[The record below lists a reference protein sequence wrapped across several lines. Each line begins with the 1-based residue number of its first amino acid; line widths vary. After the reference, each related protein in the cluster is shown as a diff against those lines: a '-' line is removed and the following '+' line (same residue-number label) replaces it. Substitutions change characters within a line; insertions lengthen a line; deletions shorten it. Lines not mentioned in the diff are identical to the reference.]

1 MIAMK
6 PTYIRCV
13 IPFLIASS
21 LAACGGDNVASGEAS
36 SGSPVSPAEE
46 SRVVLTSSSPLSEK
60 DGWSDILID
69 PTGDYVY
76 PADVIA
82 EGDSAQIENP
92 DFLKTADGKCATI
105 KSTAPLLEL
114 NPNRVVIDLGINTGG
129 IVEVGFCDGS
139 TARTHL
145 AFAERRIWLNNDGD
159 YTGDN
164 AGQDDDPE
172 GRSHDIPVRTKGKYV
187 VSGIQGGQR
196 WISIALGNAGLSKI
210 DYIRVKPTHLRVS
223 NSTQKGFGYSGR
235 FLSSDSLLNTI
246 WSHSAYTMSM
256 TALKDP
262 QRERFVYVDGAKRD
276 RMVWLGDVGN
286 QGLAA
291 YYSHKDGRKIMKD
304 TLAMF
309 GCQQYPSGYLPMFS
323 QIYVTCKE
331 DYSDLTPDGPVP
343 HALEAQEEIGRLGEY
358 TAWWVIGLA
367 DYYLYTGD
375 KTFVKAM
382 LPVARRTMNYFESR
396 SNKGVYCT
404 GQIGSDTPSPALIS
418 AAGPLG
424 QVLAQLFDTFSLIGK
439 STGACIP
446 AYVGEISWQP
456 FDIASG
462 EQMHT
467 NAVIYRSYKRLAELE
482 RELGQGDE
490 AAKKIEARAEER
502 RLAMMKTFWDESAG
516 AFIGNSFN
524 PQTNHTVD
532 GNVEAV
538 LGGIVNEAQ
547 AARILSFMDTKLQG
561 PYGTFTGEL
570 NNDPFMQKLYA
581 PFIASRELTA
591 RLSFQDTPGALNLMR
606 KMWGHMTKADPASTL
621 WERVGINGEIPAYNL
636 KIDPFGKP
644 SLQRPNEGFTS
655 AAHGWG
661 AGPINALTG
670 YITGIRP
677 VKPGFSEWLV
687 EPQLGDLTWAQGRA
701 DTPFGL
707 IESRWELTD
716 TGFKMTVIA
725 PEGTQGKIAVPLK
738 GADRMVA
745 MNGKVIW
752 ANGKAAQGMDLIKR
766 GDYLVISNI
775 TGTTTI
781 AW

>member
-1 MIAMK
+1 MK
-6 PTYIRCV
+6 PTPIRLL
-13 IPFLIASS
+13 ILSLFLSS
-21 LAACGGDNVASGEAS
+21 LAACSGDNSGTGTASQGI
-36 SGSPVSPAEE
+36 PVSSAEE
-46 SRVVLTSSSPLSEK
+46 GTLLMTTSSPLPEK
-60 DGWSDILID
+60 EGWSDILID
-69 PTGDYVY
+69 PTGEYVY
-76 PADVIA
+76 PTNVIP
-82 EGDSAQIENP
+82 EGDPAQIDNP
-92 DFLKTADGKCATI
+92 ELLKAADGKCATI
-105 KSTAPLLEL
+105 KSNAPLLEL
-114 NPNRVVIDLGINTGG
+114 NSNRLVIDLGINTGG
-129 IVEVGFCDGS
+129 VVEVGFCDGS
-139 TARTHL
+139 TASTHL

-172 GRSHDIPVRTKGKYV
+172 GRSHDIAARTKGNYV
-187 VSGIQGGQR
+187 VPGIQGGQR
-196 WISIALGNAGLSKI
+196 WVLLALGSSGVAKI
-210 DYIRVKPTHLRVS
+210 DYVRVKPTHLRVS
-223 NSTQKGFGYSGR
+223 TPTQKGIGYSGR
-235 FLSSDSLLNTI
+235 FLSSDPLLNTI

-291 YYSHKDGRKIMKD
+291 YYSHKDGRKIMRD

-331 DYSDLTPDGPVP
+331 DFSDLAPDGPVP
-343 HALEAQEEIGRLGEY
+343 HALEPQEEIGRLGEY

-367 DYYLYTGD
+367 DYYLYSGD

-396 SNKGVYCT
+396 SNKGLYCT
-404 GQIGSDTPSPALIS
+404 GQIGSDTPSPALVA

-424 QVLAQLFDTFSLIGK
+424 TILTQLFDTFSLIGK

-462 EQMHT
+462 ETMHT

-482 RELGQGDE
+482 RELGMGDE
-490 AAKKIEARAEER
+490 AAKKIEKLAEER
-502 RLAMMKTFWDESAG
+502 RLAMVKAFWDEPAG
-516 AFIGNSFN
+516 AFTGNTFN
-524 PQTNHTVD
+524 PQTNHTQD
-532 GNVEAV
+532 GNVEAL
-538 LGGIVNEAQ
+538 LGGIVKGPQ
-547 AARILSFMDTKLQG
+547 AARVLNFMDAKLQG
-561 PYGTFTGEL
+561 PYGTYTGVLE
-570 NNDPFMQKLYA
+570 NDPFMQKLYA
-581 PFIASRELTA
+581 PFIGSRELVA
-591 RLSFQDTPGALNLMR
+591 RLDNLDTKGALNLLR
-606 KMWGHMTKADPASTL
+606 KMWGHMTVADPASTL

-636 KIDPFGKP
+636 KIDPLGKP

-670 YITGIRP
+670 YIVGIRP
-677 VKPGFSEWLV
+677 VKPGYSEWLI

-701 DTPFGL
+701 DSPFGVF
-707 IESRWELTD
+707 ESRWEVSD
-716 TGFKMTVIA
+716 SGFKMTVVS
-725 PEGTQGKIAVPLK
+725 PEGTQGKVSVPLK

-752 ANGKAAQGMDLIKR
+752 ANGAAAPGMSVVKK
-766 GDYLVISNI
+766 GDYLVISNV
-775 TGTTTI
+775 TGSNTI